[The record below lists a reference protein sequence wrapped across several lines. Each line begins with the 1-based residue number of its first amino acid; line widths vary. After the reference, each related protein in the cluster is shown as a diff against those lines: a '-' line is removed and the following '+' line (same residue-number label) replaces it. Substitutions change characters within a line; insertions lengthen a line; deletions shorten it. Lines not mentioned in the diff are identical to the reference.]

1 MGPLA
6 LMGGFFI
13 LLGIVVLVLERMF
26 GSGSSGEMHVKE
38 GHVKGPAWFL
48 LMGGA
53 FLILIDAYV
62 VSPQ

>member
-1 MGPLA
+1 MGLLA
-6 LMGGFFI
+6 LIGSFFI

-26 GSGSSGEMHVKE
+26 GSESSGEMHMKE

-48 LMGGA
+48 LVVGA

-62 VSPQ
+62 ASPP